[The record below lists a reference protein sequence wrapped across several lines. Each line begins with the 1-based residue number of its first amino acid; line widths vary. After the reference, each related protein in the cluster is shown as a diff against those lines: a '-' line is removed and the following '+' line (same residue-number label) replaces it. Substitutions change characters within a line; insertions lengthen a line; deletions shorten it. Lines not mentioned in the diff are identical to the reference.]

1 MQENDNSGYEPSE
14 EDFLPEK
21 PPPPSP
27 LARSP
32 HLRRTVPVIL
42 FIYASWM
49 LSYLYWGGYTS
60 DLYSLSFN
68 LVIHGRELWRVPASV
83 LMHKGP
89 AHFASNMLAAA
100 FAGWLLYDYFGM
112 LLFPAAAFVCG
123 MAANFTAVCFYGGD
137 VRLIGASGMV
147 YAMAALWLVMYV
159 RFDTERRTAVRI
171 FRAIAFSLAMLFPT
185 TFSLEVSYA
194 AHAAGFAYGI
204 FAGMGCVIFTR
215 VRE

>member
-1 MQENDNSGYEPSE
+1 MQENDNSEYEPSE
-14 EDFLPEK
+14 EDFLPEM

-32 HLRRTVPVIL
+32 YLRRTVPVIL

-49 LSYLYWGGYTS
+49 LSYLFWGGYTS

-68 LVIHGRELWRVPASV
+68 AVVHLHEFWRVPASV

-100 FAGWLLYDYFGM
+100 FAGWLLYDYFGT

-123 MAANFTAVCFYGGD
+123 MAANFTAVCSYGGD

-159 RFDTERRTAVRI
+159 RFDTERRTAVKI
-171 FRAIAFSLAMLFPT
+171 FRALAFSLAMLFPT
-185 TFSLEVSYA
+185 TFSLEVSYT
-194 AHAAGFAYGI
+194 AHATGFAYGI
-204 FAGMGCVIFTR
+204 FAGIVCAFFAR